1 MPDYCKM
8 HKRKNLG
15 NISLIIVSSGVVVI
29 ESAMYLDFVSGPI
42 WRIIAAGFEAGTVG
56 GLADWF
62 AVSALFREIPIPLIR
77 RHTNIIVKNRA
88 RLTEGVVDLVTNQW
102 LSPEVVK
109 AKLKN
114 ISFSETLLKILQEP
128 AHQEPA
134 IELIR
139 DVVSR
144 LTVNLDKP
152 QVAEFLEKLFKEQLD
167 RIELARPLGRW
178 MGDAVREGKHQKLWD
193 AMLDSA
199 EKTINDEEIQHQIV
213 HRVGEAIHEFK
224 EKDFLKKAFLGIA
237 EFLGVLQKDVIAEKI
252 IEKIK
257 ELILD
262 ARENPSHPLREKI
275 DTLLLDFSKGLSS
288 GDPSLTAMID
298 GLKTKLINNA
308 ETKAIIQRGLS
319 QFRSKLSDQLERKD
333 SAFMLVLTD
342 YLQEILADLQ
352 SDTLARENIDGWMR
366 DTITGL
372 AEKHHHTI
380 GDMIRTSL
388 HPEKLDDRGLVN
400 QIEEK
405 VGDDLQYIRLNG
417 AVVGGFAGILLGFI
431 KFLITGR

>member
-1 MPDYCKM
+1 MG
-8 HKRKNLG
+8 KRKNLG

-62 AVSALFREIPIPLIR
+62 AVSALFREVPIPLIR

-88 RLTEGVVDLVTNQW
+88 RLTEGAVDLVTNQW

-109 AKLKN
+109 TKLEN
-114 ISFSETLLKILQEP
+114 ISFSETLLRILQEP
-128 AHQEPA
+128 ANQEPA

-139 DVVSR
+139 DVLSR

-178 MGDAVREGKHQKLWD
+178 MEDAVREGKHQKLWD
-193 AMLDSA
+193 VMLDSA

-213 HRVGEAIHEFK
+213 NRVDEAIHEFK

-237 EFLGVLQKDVIAEKI
+237 EFLGVLQKDVIARKI

-275 DTLLLDFSKGLSS
+275 DTVLLDFSKGLSS

-342 YLQEILADLQ
+342 YLREILSDLQ

-372 AEKHHHTI
+372 AEKYHHTI
-380 GDMIRTSL
+380 GDMVRTSL

-405 VGDDLQYIRLNG
+405 VGNDLQYIRLNG
-417 AVVGGFAGILLGFI
+417 AVVGGFAGILLGLI
-431 KFLITGR
+431 RFLVTGR